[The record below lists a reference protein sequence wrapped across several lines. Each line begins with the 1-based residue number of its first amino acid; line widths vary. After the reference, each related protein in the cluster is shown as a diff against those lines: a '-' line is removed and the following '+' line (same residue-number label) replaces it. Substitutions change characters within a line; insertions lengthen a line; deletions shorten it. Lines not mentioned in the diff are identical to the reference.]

1 MQSPNTLGTRPQRRA
16 PVANEAIVLYDMN
29 ADEMLHMTGHV
40 VVDSSLGIIAD
51 PRRHRRRGEVV
62 TQEH

>member
-1 MQSPNTLGTRPQRRA
+1 MPVPNSPGAGHHHLA
-16 PVANEAIVLYDMN
+16 SVANEAIVLYDMN
-29 ADEMLHMTGHV
+29 ADEMLHTTGHV